1 MASEAEIA
9 RDAEIAR
16 FLAREARL
24 MDEGRYDEWL
34 ALWAD
39 DGLYWV
45 PCNHDDIDPMREVS
59 LIYDDRVRLGE
70 RVERLKSGSV
80 LAQEPKPR
88 MRRVVSNIEIE
99 AGESAAADGET
110 IVHSNFMLGI
120 ARPTGQQ
127 VWIGHSIHRLR
138 TAGSALK
145 IAHKKVLLIN
155 SDTEMPLLQFLI

>member
-1 MASEAEIA
+1 MSTPSVEETTAREAEV
-9 RDAEIAR
+9 AR

-34 ALWAD
+34 SLWAD

-45 PCNHDDIDPMREVS
+45 PCNHDDVDPLREVS
-59 LIYDDRVRLGE
+59 LIYDDRLRLGE

-80 LAQEPKPR
+80 LAQQPNPR
-88 MRRVVSNIEIE
+88 MRRVVANIEIE
-99 AGESAAADGET
+99 AGPGGET
-110 IVHSNFMLGI
+110 VAHSNFVLGI

-127 VWIGHSIHRLR
+127 VWIGHNIHHLR
-138 TAGSALK
+138 GSGAGLK
-145 IAHKKVLLIN
+145 IARKKVLLIN

>member
-1 MASEAEIA
+1 MDATVTAHA
-9 RDAEIAR
+9 GKRADAEIEQ
-16 FLAREARL
+16 LLYREARL

-34 ALWAD
+34 SLWTD
-39 DGLYWV
+39 DAIYWV

-70 RVERLKSGSV
+70 RVDRLKSGSV

-88 MRRVVSNIEIE
+88 MRRVVSNIEVG
-99 AGESAAADGET
+99 ARESGET
-110 IVHSNFMLGI
+110 IVQSNFMLGI

-127 VWIGHSIHRLR
+127 VWIGRSIHRLR
-138 TAGSALK
+138 GGADGLK

-155 SDTEMPLLQFLI
+155 SDMEMPLLQFLV

>member
-1 MASEAEIA
+1 MSTPSSAPASVGE
-9 RDAEIAR
+9 AEIAR

-24 MDEGRYDEWL
+24 MDEGRYEEWL
-34 ALWAD
+34 SLWAD

-45 PCNHDDIDPMREVS
+45 PCNHDDVDPLREVS
-59 LIYDDRVRLGE
+59 LIYDDRQRLGE

-80 LAQEPKPR
+80 LAQDPMPR
-88 MRRVVSNIEIE
+88 MRRVVSNIEIA
-99 AGESAAADGET
+99 AGAGGET
-110 IVHSNFMLGI
+110 VVHSNFMLGI

-138 TAGSALK
+138 GAGGGLK
-145 IAHKKVLLIN
+145 IAQKKVLLIN